1 MIAGVFRFRVGVAAA
16 IVLGLWL
23 GLYPSATAEV
33 IPVDGA
39 LLRQSITAQADY
51 WIDTSGNAT
60 IDTVAMGVSSLPFVP
75 CGNDLINL
83 GLLNHPVWLRFTVS
97 SGDSPQ
103 RLVVD
108 CMNSRM
114 TRVDFYVPAPGGIF
128 HRFAGGQ
135 AVPVY
140 ERAFERPNPAFPLNL
155 AANTTTTCFI
165 RVENSGVTRLA
176 LRLWDAQAFQEKL
189 TREPMMYVLA
199 MGIILAVAVSHL
211 VIYLALRERGYLYLT
226 IFEAFF
232 LLYYL
237 SLTGYGAVLLWPNAT
252 FLSARMSSVL
262 AFLTLA
268 AGLMFT
274 YALLEGSKRIPRW
287 SRVLLIMAVLSATGA
302 VLRAL
307 TDHIA
312 VVYFLFSLGL
322 IAPPLALYTAY
333 RAGQAG
339 YRPAR
344 MFLVSWGAVICASF
358 LISLDGL
365 RAVPIAFHYEPFFVV
380 LFTAGVYI
388 WSFTLTDRVKIR
400 ERESRELLENE
411 VARRTAEL
419 RAAIQE
425 VKTLS
430 GLLPICSHCKSI
442 RDDKGYWKH
451 VETYLQ
457 AHTGADF
464 SHSICP
470 DCVEKYYPE
479 FAASKS
485 RQPTPAPR
493 RIE

>member
-1 MIAGVFRFRVGVAAA
+1 MPCARAGLIRVDEALSRQL
-16 IVLGLWL
+16 I
-23 GLYPSATAEV
+23 TAE
-33 IPVDGA
+33 
-39 LLRQSITAQADY
+39 TEY
-51 WIDTSGNAT
+51 WIDTSGEAT
-60 IDTVAMGVSSLPFVP
+60 IETVAGAAAPPFVP
-75 CGNDLINL
+75 SKYDLINL
-83 GLLNHPVWLRFTVS
+83 GLLNRPVWLRFTLRN
-97 SGDSPQ
+97 GDSPQ
-103 RLVVD
+103 HLVLD

-114 TRVDFYVPAPGGIF
+114 TRVDFYLPARAGEF
-128 HRFAGGQ
+128 HRIAGGQ

-140 ERAFERPNPAFPLNL
+140 ERAFERPNPAFPIDLG
-155 AANTTTTCFI
+155 ANTDATYYL
-165 RVENSGVTRLA
+165 RVDNSGVTRLA
-176 LRLWDAQAFQEKL
+176 LRLWDAQAFQKKL

-199 MGIILAVAVSHL
+199 MGIILAVAISHL

-232 LLYYL
+232 LLFYL

-252 FLSARMSSVL
+252 YLSARMSSVL
-262 AFLTLA
+262 AFLTLGA
-268 AGLMFT
+268 ALMFT
-274 YALLEGSKRIPRW
+274 YALLEGSNRIPRW
-287 SRVLLIMAVLSATGA
+287 SRVLLTMAVMSFGGA
-302 VLRAL
+302 ALRAV
-307 TDHIA
+307 TDHIV
-312 VVYFLFSLGL
+312 VVYYLFTLGL

-365 RAVPIAFHYEPFFVV
+365 RAVPIAFHHEPYFVV
-380 LFTAGVYI
+380 LFTVGVYL

-419 RAAIQE
+419 RAAMQE

-470 DCVEKYYPE
+470 DCVEKHYPE

-485 RQPTPAPR
+485 RQPTPGPR
-493 RIE
+493 RIEEGS

>member
-1 MIAGVFRFRVGVAAA
+1 MAGV
-16 IVLGLWL
+16 I
-23 GLYPSATAEV
+23 S
-33 IPVDGA
+33 VDGA
-39 LLRQSITAQADY
+39 LLRQWITAETEY
-51 WIDTSGNAT
+51 WIDTSGEAT
-60 IDTVAMGVSSLPFVP
+60 IATVAAAESSPPFVP
-75 CGNDLINL
+75 SKFDLINL
-83 GLLNHPVWLRFTVS
+83 GLLNHPVWLRIVLRG
-97 SGDSPQ
+97 GDAPQ
-103 RLVVD
+103 RLVLD

-114 TRVDFYVPAPGGIF
+114 TRVDFYAPGPGG
-128 HRFAGGQ
+128 RFYCIPGGQ

-140 ERAFERPNPAFPLNL
+140 ERAFERPNPAFPFDLS
-155 AANTTTTCFI
+155 ANTHATYYL
-165 RVENSGVTRLA
+165 RVDNSGVTRLA
-176 LRLWDAQAFQEKL
+176 LRLWDAQAFQKKL

-199 MGIILAVAVSHL
+199 MGIILAVAISHL

-287 SRVLLIMAVLSATGA
+287 SRVLLIVAVLSVTGA
-302 VLRAL
+302 ALRAV
-307 TDHIA
+307 TDHIL
-312 VVYFLFSLGL
+312 VVYFLFTLGL
-322 IAPPLALYTAY
+322 AAPPLALYTAY

-365 RAVPIAFHYEPFFVV
+365 RAVPIAFHHEPYFVV
-380 LFTAGVYI
+380 LFTVGVYL

-419 RAAIQE
+419 RAAMQE

-470 DCVEKYYPE
+470 DCVEKHYPE

-485 RQPTPAPR
+485 RQPTPGPS